1 MCSNMNQQ
9 TEPFDV
15 LPNFEIIG
23 GRQLACANVGGIT
36 FIRDLFIHT
45 LWRQRFPHLF
55 LCPCC
60 PPRLVFL
67 RRSNFFAGGLTMS
80 LEGALTNSRSPW
92 SPSQAEVPIQQ
103 RAIRSAICFA

>member
-1 MCSNMNQQ
+1 MPSSMNQQ

-23 GRQLACANVGGIT
+23 GRQLACANVGGIA

-55 LCPCC
+55 FVSLLAA
-60 PPRLVFL
+60 PP
-67 RRSNFFAGGLTMS
+67 GLS
-80 LEGALTNSRSPW
+80 AS
-92 SPSQAEVPIQQ
+92 IQLF
-103 RAIRSAICFA
+103 RGRFDDVA